1 MNNFAYNSIDEVPSF
16 LMNQVL
22 TSMNVKHNDVTI
34 EDVNRVLNSIYTE
47 TDQDWP
53 WKDSGIENFM

>member
-1 MNNFAYNSIDEVPSF
+1 
-16 LMNQVL
+16 MNQVL
-22 TSMNVKHNDVTI
+22 TLMNVKHNDITI

-53 WKDSGIENFM
+53 WKDSGIENCM